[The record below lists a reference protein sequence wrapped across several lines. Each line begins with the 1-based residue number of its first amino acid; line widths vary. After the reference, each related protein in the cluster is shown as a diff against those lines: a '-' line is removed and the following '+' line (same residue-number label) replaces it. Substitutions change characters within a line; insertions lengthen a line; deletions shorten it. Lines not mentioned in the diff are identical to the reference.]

1 MGINSRDKGARY
13 ERETAKYL
21 QGFGYDASRSA
32 QWCGKTGQADVI
44 GLPKIHIECKHY
56 KNRAFDYTWMDQA
69 KRDARPGEIPVVF
82 HKKNNAEVL
91 VTLTLDG
98 FMQIYKDFE
107 LEYLAAER
115 YRNEQ
120 VRQYVKEGETDA

>member
-21 QGFGYDASRSA
+21 QGFGYDTSRSA

-56 KNRAFDYTWMDQA
+56 KNRAFDYEWMDQA

-82 HKKNNAEVL
+82 HKTDYHEDV
-91 VTLTLDG
+91 VTMRRCD
-98 FMQIYKDFE
+98 FMELYTEWESSMYLAE
-107 LEYLAAER
+107 LEKG
-115 YRNEQ
+115 N
-120 VRQYVKEGETDA
+120 KP